1 MAIRQF
7 VMLGSVVLALSAC
20 ATRTSRPTAATGDDA
35 GDVIVTGSRADGA
48 DVGYSKPREPKRSDV
63 APPAAPAPAPP
74 VSVAAE
80 SASPVE
86 LEGGPPVVGSD
97 SKVMRAV
104 RLRDGSE
111 DRRPIARQSGTL
123 TAGDHDDLLNP
134 QLYARYA
141 ANYLQSHAQPDLP
154 LLDAAQRIRIVVRD
168 GAGRAAPFVRVAIKR
183 ANAAPLVLTTAA
195 DGAIS
200 VFPALDGLPTRLE
213 LSLTPP
219 GGQRLMRSA
228 TPVDRIIAIDLP
240 GSAKRVG
247 KFDLLLTVDTTGSM
261 GDELGYLQVE
271 LKSIVARLKERNPGI
286 DIRVG
291 LLAYRDIGDDYVT
304 RPFALTSDI
313 AALQSALAAQSAN
326 GGGDYPEAVD
336 QALAESVARFEW
348 RADAV
353 KAMLFVADAPPHS
366 NRMAQSWAA
375 AMAARA
381 AGIHIVPVGASG
393 VADDAEYLMRSM
405 AALTQSRYVFL
416 TDDSG
421 VGLPH
426 QDPNVPCYLVTRLDN
441 LVGRV
446 LGGLIA
452 GARAEPRD
460 EDVIRRVGDYDKG
473 LCLPSRSPRPLPRPV
488 PPRPDPRPY

>member
-1 MAIRQF
+1 MTKQAGAGIL
-7 VMLGSVVLALSAC
+7 VAVLLLAGC
-20 ATRTSRPTAATGDDA
+20 AA
-35 GDVIVTGSRADGA
+35 
-48 DVGYSKPREPKRSDV
+48 K
-63 APPAAPAPAPP
+63 APP
-74 VSVAAE
+74 VSAPPVEYSPPPTIEAPLPAPPPAP
-80 SASPVE
+80 SAS
-86 LEGGPPVVGSD
+86 
-97 SKVMRAV
+97 
-104 RLRDGSE
+104 DGSE
-111 DRRPIARQSGTL
+111 EIVTTGSRRDRLTSVSPVSVSKRESADARSMSPPSTGYPSRPPQGQQQSGLL

-141 ANYLQSHAQPDLP
+141 AKYLQSHTQPDLP

-168 GAGRAAPFVRVAIKR
+168 SASRPAPFVQIAIR
-183 ANAAPLVLTTAA
+183 RPNAAPLVLMTAA

-200 VFPALDGLPTRLE
+200 VFPTLDRLPATLD

-219 GGQRLMRSA
+219 GGQTIRRSA
-228 TPVDRIIAIDLP
+228 SPVDRVVAVDLP
-240 GSAKRVG
+240 GQAKRVE

-261 GDELGYLQVE
+261 ADELGYLQAE
-271 LKSIVARLKERNPGI
+271 LKAIVARLKDTSPGL
-286 DIRVG
+286 DIRIG
-291 LLAYRDIGDDYVT
+291 LLAYRDVGDDYVT
-304 RPFALTSDI
+304 RPFALTNNI

-336 QALAESVARFEW
+336 QALAQSVSRFDW

-353 KAMLFVADAPPHS
+353 KAILFVADAPPHS
-366 NRMAQSWAA
+366 DKMAPSWAA

-405 AALTQSRYVFL
+405 AAVTQSRYLFL

-426 QDPNVPCYLVTRLDN
+426 QDPDVPCYLVTRLDS

-446 LGGLIA
+446 LAGLIA
-452 GARAEPRD
+452 GARVEPK
-460 EDVIRRVGDYDKG
+460 EEAVIRRVGDYDKG
-473 LCLPSRSPRPLPRPV
+473 LCLPSRDPRPLPRPRPR
-488 PPRPDPRPY
+488 PPRPY

>member
-7 VMLGSVVLALSAC
+7 VTIGSALLLLSGC
-20 ATRTSRPTAATGDDA
+20 ATRTARPAAGA
-35 GDVIVTGSRADGA
+35 GADGSDIVVTGATADGA
-48 DVGYSKPREPKRSDV
+48 DVGRSSPIGSSRADKG
-63 APPAAPAPAPP
+63 PPPAPAPAPP
-74 VSVAAE
+74 PVSE
-80 SASPVE
+80 SASPVMSVGS
-86 LEGGPPVVGSD
+86 EGVVGAD
-97 SKVMRAV
+97 SKAMRLAG
-104 RLRDGSE
+104 RRDGRG
-111 DRRPIARQSGTL
+111 DRDGIPRQSGTL

-141 ANYLQSHAQPDLP
+141 AKYLQSHAQPDLP
-154 LLDAAQRIRIVVRD
+154 LLDTAQRIRIVVRD
-168 GAGRAAPFVRVAIKR
+168 GAGKPAPFVRIAIKR
-183 ANAAPLVLTTAA
+183 ANASPLVLATAA

-200 VFPALDGLPTRLE
+200 IFPALDGLPARLE

-219 GGQRLMRSA
+219 GGQTINRSA
-228 TPVDRIIAIDLP
+228 LPVDRVIAVDLP
-240 GSAKRVG
+240 TPAKRVA

-261 GDELGYLQVE
+261 ADELGYLQAE
-271 LKSIVARLKERNPGI
+271 LKSIVARLKDRNPGL
-286 DIRVG
+286 DIRIG

-304 RPFALTSDI
+304 RPFALTGDI
-313 AALQSALAAQSAN
+313 AALQAALAAQSAN

-336 QALAESVARFEW
+336 QALAQSVAGFEW

-426 QDPNVPCYLVTRLDN
+426 QDPDVPCYLVTRLDN

-446 LGGLIA
+446 LAGLIA
-452 GARAEPRD
+452 GARAEPGD
-460 EDVIRRVGDYDKG
+460 EEVIRRVGDYDKG
-473 LCLPSRSPRPLPRPV
+473 LCLPSRDPRPLPQPR
-488 PPRPDPRPY
+488 PRPDPRPY